1 LPARRSAG
9 TRFARR
15 AQILQALSHPVR
27 VGILERLAATET
39 AESPRA
45 LVRDLGDVLQTVA
58 YHVRLLAEAELI
70 ILDRIEPKYGT
81 VEHFYRLT
89 ADGERALA
97 IVRLLD
103 ESLYLSL

>member
-1 LPARRSAG
+1 
-9 TRFARR
+9 
-15 AQILQALSHPVR
+15 VR

-45 LVRDLGDVLQTVA
+45 LARDLGDVLQTVA
-58 YHVRLLAEAELI
+58 YHVRLLAEAELV